1 MDNRRGKDYDP
12 GMSTQPRTPT
22 PRMTVEEFLA
32 WAEGRPGRHELV
44 RGEVIAQAA
53 ERAAHWEVKLATHVA
68 LLAAI
73 KREGASLSR
82 RAGRRDRA
90 DRRGDGLRT
99 GRHGL
104 LRPEPAPSAML
115 VENPVII
122 VEVLSPSTGRRDQ
135 GRKLADYFRLPS
147 VAHYLIID
155 PDETLVIH
163 HQRRADDEILTR
175 ILREATIALD
185 PPGIEVEVA
194 EIYGGGGYSPAS
206 T

>member
-1 MDNRRGKDYDP
+1 
-12 GMSTQPRTPT
+12 
-22 PRMTVEEFLA
+22 MTVEEFLA

-44 RGEVIAQAA
+44 RGEVIAQTA
-53 ERAAHWEVKLATHVA
+53 ERAAHWKVKLATHVA
-68 LLAAI
+68 LLTAI
-73 KREGASLSR
+73 KARALPCHVVPDGATVR
-82 RAGRRDRA
+82 IDEATA
-90 DRRGDGLRT
+90 YEPDGMVYC
-99 GRHGL
+99 GAEA
-104 LRPEPAPSAML
+104 PPSAML

-155 PDETLVIH
+155 PDEMLVIH
-163 HQRRADDEILTR
+163 HQRRADDDILTR
-175 ILREATIALD
+175 ILRDGAILLD
-185 PPGIEVEVA
+185 PPGIEVKVA